1 VEALHAAG
9 FSVQLSHD
17 PTEKGTYRDPHG
29 FVAITE
35 DGTELARDDAF
46 QHNVNYHDRAE
57 KVEELIAQV
66 LKKRG
71 AAAAAGAAGAA
82 VDADTVVSSSTSA
95 AAAL

>member
-1 VEALHAAG
+1 MEALHAAC

-29 FVAITE
+29 FVAIIE

-57 KVEELIAQV
+57 KVEELMAQV

-71 AAAAAGAAGAA
+71 AAAAAGAAT
-82 VDADTVVSSSTSA
+82 VDAGAVVSSSTSA